1 MRTLDFAQIQSD
13 EGAHLCTSKSS
24 TADISLIALKFILFD
39 SPWPML
45 ELVPH
50 SLRLA
55 ADELPGES
63 RASAAEVGNQSGID
77 WCILSSWRRPGD
89 TYIKIREASRTA
101 LGHITMA
108 TLCLTQMFLCLFVC
122 VGSTEYIDI
131 KKRFGMICLVGQ
143 GIMCGRYGAICQ
155 NVVLNGWMFIFILW
169 SARKRHSGF

>member
-1 MRTLDFAQIQSD
+1 MRTVDFAQIQSD

-89 TYIKIREASRTA
+89 THIKIWEASRTA
-101 LGHITMA
+101 LGHITMP
-108 TLCLTQMFLCLFVC
+108 TLGLTQMFLCLRWV
-122 VGSTEYIDI
+122 Y
-131 KKRFGMICLVGQ
+131 
-143 GIMCGRYGAICQ
+143 
-155 NVVLNGWMFIFILW
+155 
-169 SARKRHSGF
+169 